1 MCSIIVKYFRLLWM
15 KFRERKKN
23 NYIKWSTFLLSFNS
37 YCYLNTIKLYD
48 QKNEIYWQNV
58 FKFNHNERV
67 RSWCRLYT
75 RTIDC
80 IVSIRWLNPECIDRQ
95 CLSSEWTDWQLPVR
109 PIGGGFSDDL
119 YENTMPAARARQS
132 PLYKELF
139 NREMHRGMSAWTLY
153 RGAR

>member
-1 MCSIIVKYFRLLWM
+1 MCSIIVKYFRLLWV
-15 KFRERKKN
+15 KFREKKN

-37 YCYLNTIKLYD
+37 YCYLNCYRNYNFFYYTLFLPEFKLYSC
-48 QKNEIYWQNV
+48 ICPP
-58 FKFNHNERV
+58 HERF

-95 CLSSEWTDWQLPVR
+95 CLSSEWTDWQLPVIWKFQR
-109 PIGGGFSDDL
+109 QFVWK
-119 YENTMPAARARQS
+119 YHPAAHVRQC

-139 NREMHRGMSAWTLY
+139 NREMHQGMSAWPL
-153 RGAR
+153 